1 LAKGKKKGVDSS
13 ENKVPAPQKMTRK
26 EFEKE
31 LSKLQVELTRLQAWA
46 VAEGARVIVVF
57 EGRDTAGKGGV
68 IGRIMQRCSPRV
80 FKHIALP
87 TPSDREKSQLYIQRY
102 VAHFPAAGEIVLFDR
117 SWYNRAGVERVM
129 GFCSDDEYQRFL
141 RLVPAIEREII
152 NNGIILLKYFLD
164 VSQAEQRRRFEARIT
179 DPVKHWKLSPMDVES
194 VRRWWDYTKTY
205 QVMLEATNTP
215 SAPWHVVPADDKRRA
230 RLNLISHMLS
240 KIPYKKVHVDLP
252 KIPRAAP
259 RPKGVEERVQAGQ
272 VVPNRY

>member
-1 LAKGKKKGVDSS
+1 LAKGKKKGVASP
-13 ENKVPAPQKMTRK
+13 ENRGPASQKMTRK

-46 VAEGARVIVVF
+46 VAEGARVIIVF

-68 IGRIMQRCSPRV
+68 ISRIMQRCSPRV

-102 VAHFPAAGEIVLFDR
+102 IAHFPAAGEIVLFDR

-129 GFCSDDEYQRFL
+129 GFCSDDEYRRFL
-141 RLVPAIEREII
+141 RLVPAIEREIG

-164 VSQAEQRRRFEARIT
+164 VSQAEQRRRFAARIT

-205 QVMLEATNTP
+205 QVMLEATNTA

-240 KIPYKKVHVDLP
+240 KIPYEKVRVDLP

-259 RPKGVEERVQAGQ
+259 RPKGVEERLRAGQ
-272 VVPNRY
+272 VVPNLY